1 MTRDHPP
8 RPGPA
13 GGGDASAAPAAPASA
28 PIVHLEGFEGPMD
41 LLLELAR
48 AQKVDLWRISIL
60 QLVEQ
65 YLAVVRAAPGVVRLE
80 QAADWLVM
88 AAWLAWLKSRL
99 LLPDDDEE
107 ATDAEEAA
115 ALLHERL
122 LELERM
128 VQLGRW
134 LGARA
139 QLGFDVFER
148 GQAESLVAVDRS
160 GLAVDVPQLMRGYM
174 AAMRRRARRHV
185 YQPRVLRFW
194 TVQDA
199 LGRLGRMLG
208 THDARARWCGL
219 EHFLPPALPPQPD
232 MTDTMVRTGRR
243 AAVAGTL
250 LASLEMARNGTIE
263 LQQDEQFGRILLRER
278 MDGKRHGHNPER
290 TWPDDR

>member
-1 MTRDHPP
+1 MN
-8 RPGPA
+8 
-13 GGGDASAAPAAPASA
+13 GDSTSVPAAQSVASTA
-28 PIVHLEGFEGPMD
+28 PIVHLEGFQGPMD

-65 YLAVVRAAPGVVRLE
+65 FLSVVRSAQTVRLE
-80 QAADWLVM
+80 LAADWLVM

-99 LLPDDDEE
+99 LLPEDDEE

-134 LGARA
+134 LAARP
-139 QLGFDVFER
+139 QLGHVVFER
-148 GQAESLVAVDRS
+148 GQREDLVEIDRS

-174 AAMRRRARRHV
+174 AAMRRRVRRSV

-199 LGRLGRMLG
+199 LARLRRMLG
-208 THDARARWCGL
+208 GGVGEEGWCGL
-219 EHFLPPALPPQPD
+219 EHFLPDPLPQPD
-232 MTDTMVRTGRR
+232 MADDMAETGRR

-250 LASLEMARNGTIE
+250 LASLEMARNGAIE
-263 LQQDEQFGRILLRER
+263 LQQARQFGRILLRER
-278 MDGKRHGHNPER
+278 MADDSAVATEPEG
-290 TWPDDR
+290 DMA

>member
-1 MTRDHPP
+1 MSGADAP
-8 RPGPA
+8 PGPS
-13 GGGDASAAPAAPASA
+13 ASTNA
-28 PIVHLEGFEGPMD
+28 PIVHLDGFDGPMD

-60 QLVEQ
+60 QLVDQ
-65 YLAVVRAAPGVVRLE
+65 YLAVVRAADDVRLE

-99 LLPDDDEE
+99 LLPEDDEQ

-115 ALLHERL
+115 SLLHERL

-134 LGARA
+134 LAARA
-139 QLGFDVFER
+139 QLGLDVFER
-148 GQAESLVAVDRS
+148 GQAENLVEIDRS

-174 AAMRRRARRHV
+174 AAMRRRARKSV

-199 LGRLGRMLG
+199 LARLRRMLG
-208 THDARARWCGL
+208 TPDLKADWCGL
-219 EHFLPPALPPQPD
+219 DGFVPDLPPQAG
-232 MTDTMVRTGRR
+232 MTETMIRTGRR

-250 LASLEMARNGTIE
+250 LAGLEMARSGAIE
-263 LQQDEQFGRILLRER
+263 LQQAQQFGRIWLRER
-278 MDGKRHGHNPER
+278 MVRPDNAGTEPEG
-290 TWPDDR
+290 DMA

>member
-1 MTRDHPP
+1 MTQPEAA
-8 RPGPA
+8 GQGAATPA
-13 GGGDASAAPAAPASA
+13 PMAEGQPTS
-28 PIVHLEGFEGPMD
+28 PIVHLDGFDGPMD

-65 YLAVVRAAPGVVRLE
+65 FLAVVRAIPAVRLE

-99 LLPDDDEE
+99 LLPEDDGED
-107 ATDAEEAA
+107 TDAEDAA

-128 VQLGRW
+128 MQLGRW
-134 LGARA
+134 LGARD
-139 QLGFDVFER
+139 QLGHEVFER
-148 GQAESLVAVDRS
+148 GQSESLVAIDRS

-174 AAMRRRARRHV
+174 AAMRRRVRKAT
-185 YQPRVLRFW
+185 YQPRPPRFW

-199 LGRLGRMLG
+199 LERLRRMLG
-208 THDARARWCGL
+208 TLMPVGWCGL
-219 EHFLPPALPPQPD
+219 EAFLPPATAVDRAGPLAE
-232 MTDTMVRTGRR
+232 TGRR

-263 LQQDEQFGRILLRER
+263 LRQAEQFGRILLRER
-278 MDGKRHGHNPER
+278 MAEDPAAPMQPEGER
-290 TWPDDR
+290 P

>member
-1 MTRDHPP
+1 MTT
-8 RPGPA
+8 
-13 GGGDASAAPAAPASA
+13 AP
-28 PIVHLEGFEGPMD
+28 VVYLEGFEGPMD

-60 QLVEQ
+60 QVVEQ
-65 YLAVVRAAPGVVRLE
+65 FLAVVRSAQRVRLE
-80 QAADWLVM
+80 LAADWLVM

-99 LLPDDDEE
+99 LLPEDDAE

-134 LGARA
+134 LAGRP
-139 QLGFDVFER
+139 QLGHDVFGR
-148 GQAESLVAVDRS
+148 GAGESLVAIDRS

-174 AAMRRRARRHV
+174 AAMRRRARKSV

-199 LGRLGRMLG
+199 LERLRRMLG
-208 THDARARWCGL
+208 GVNDPARWCGL
-219 EHFLPPALPPQPD
+219 ERFMPDLPPPSDA
-232 MTDTMVRTGRR
+232 TEGMVETGRR

-250 LASLEMARNGTIE
+250 LASLEMARDGRIE
-263 LQQDEQFGRILLRER
+263 LQQAAQFGRILLRER
-278 MDGKRHGHNPER
+278 RDDAAMTEPEGEL
-290 TWPDDR
+290 D

>member
-1 MTRDHPP
+1 M
-8 RPGPA
+8 
-13 GGGDASAAPAAPASA
+13 
-28 PIVHLEGFEGPMD
+28 HLEGFEGPMD
-41 LLLELAR
+41 LLLDLAR

-60 QLVEQ
+60 QVVEQ
-65 YLAVVRAAPGVVRLE
+65 FLAVVRSAQQVRLE
-80 QAADWLVM
+80 LAADWLVM

-99 LLPDDDEE
+99 LLPEDDAE

-134 LGARA
+134 LADRP
-139 QLGFDVFER
+139 QLGHDVFGR
-148 GQAESLVAVDRS
+148 GAGESLVAIDRS

-174 AAMRRRARRHV
+174 AAMRRRARKSV

-199 LGRLGRMLG
+199 LERLRRMLG
-208 THDARARWCGL
+208 GANDPARWCGL
-219 EHFLPPALPPQPD
+219 ERFMPELPSRPD
-232 MTDTMVRTGRR
+232 ATEDVVETGRR

-250 LASLEMARNGTIE
+250 LASLEMARDGRIE
-263 LQQDEQFGRILLRER
+263 LRQAEQFGRILLRER
-278 MDGKRHGHNPER
+278 LVDEAAITEPEGEL
-290 TWPDDR
+290 D